1 MDMGVRHGRAG
12 AYKSVAAWSSVAN
25 DDPQRL
31 ILMLYDGALERIAT
45 ARGCM
50 QNGHVAEKSELL
62 TRVIAIVGELRGSLD
77 LVRGGAVAA
86 NLDDLYDYVTRRL
99 IAGNAANDA
108 EALDEVAGLLRE
120 LRDAWNA
127 MAYRRAVAPA

>member
-12 AYKSVAAWSSVAN
+12 AYKSVAAWSSVAS

-99 IAGNAANDA
+99 IEANAVNDPRL
-108 EALDEVAGLLRE
+108 LDEVSGLLRD

-127 MAYRRAVAPA
+127 VAHQRTAHPA